1 MFKSFA
7 LAELLLSLECL
18 NREIM
23 TEEPVLREGESFVNE
38 CMLRL
43 ASQETLA
50 RYSRPLQSPCRDLV
64 DTGQLI
70 ICISVLR
77 IRNDLFRIQ
86 PILLKHIINK
96 LFIKN
101 TFNLI
106 TQKIITNYMP
116 FSVSYYNPTV
126 HTGQNLQA

>member
-1 MFKSFA
+1 
-7 LAELLLSLECL
+7 
-18 NREIM
+18 M

-86 PILLKHIINK
+86 PILLKHIIKK

-106 TQKIITNYMP
+106 TQKIITNYMA

>member
-1 MFKSFA
+1 MLKKDCLSLYFA

-70 ICISVLR
+70 SCISVLR

-86 PILLKHIINK
+86 PILLKHS
-96 LFIKN
+96 LEA
-101 TFNLI
+101 
-106 TQKIITNYMP
+106 
-116 FSVSYYNPTV
+116 YY
-126 HTGQNLQA
+126 L